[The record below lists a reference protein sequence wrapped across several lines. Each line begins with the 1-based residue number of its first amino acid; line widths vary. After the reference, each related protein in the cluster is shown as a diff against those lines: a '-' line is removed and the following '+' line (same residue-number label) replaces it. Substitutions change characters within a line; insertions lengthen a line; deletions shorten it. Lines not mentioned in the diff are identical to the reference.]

1 MSEAPTVTATAR
13 SFAANPVFRALRA
26 GLRGSESLPPRW
38 SARLAA
44 RVFCT
49 PVPTKLTTRHRR
61 PPAGVHCDSLA
72 FEEASLTL
80 YRWPAN
86 PDAPRVL
93 LTHGWGGWALQ
104 MAPLA
109 EALVRAGLA
118 PIALD
123 QPAHGRSAGWSS
135 TLAQFARALD
145 YVAARLGGVQA
156 VVGHSMGG
164 SAALFAASR
173 GLRTAGVVTL
183 GSPASL
189 VQVTRDYTQAF
200 GLSEATRR
208 EMVAHIESREAI
220 VFEQMEP
227 RHVAPRVRQPC
238 LVVHDRDDLT
248 VPVKE
253 AEQWAGQLGQV
264 RLTLT
269 SGLGH
274 RRMLQDAAVVEQVV
288 AFVQGLQGRR

>member
-1 MSEAPTVTATAR
+1 MSEAPAATATAR
-13 SFAANPVFRALRA
+13 SFAANPVFRALRV
-26 GLRGSESLPPRW
+26 GLRSSESLPAPW

-49 PVPTKLTTRHRR
+49 PVPTKLAARHRR
-61 PPAGVHCDSLA
+61 APAGVRVERLA

-80 YRWPAN
+80 YRWPA
-86 PDAPRVL
+86 PEDAPRVL

-109 EALVRAGLA
+109 EGLARAGFA
-118 PIALD
+118 PIAVD

-145 YVAARLGGVQA
+145 YLAAKAGPVQA

-173 GLRTAGVVTL
+173 GLRSAGVVTL

-189 VQVTRDYTQAF
+189 VQVTRDYAQAF
-200 GLSEATRR
+200 GLAEATRR
-208 EMVAHIESREAI
+208 AMVAHIESREAI

-227 RHVAPRVRQPC
+227 GHVAPRIPQPC

-248 VPVKE
+248 VPVEE
-253 AEQWAGQLGQV
+253 AKAWAAGLGNS
-264 RLTLT
+264 RLMLT

-274 RRMLQDAAVVEQVV
+274 RRLLQDPEVVTEVV
-288 AFVQGLQGRR
+288 GFVRELRPPR